1 MKKNILLV
9 VNPISGDVDK
19 SDIVLLTKAFGEK
32 INCNVVVFSNFNFN
46 VDSPGML
53 SNEQRYFV
61 VFIVIV
67 TSLCSNY
74 NAEAH
79 WN

>member
-1 MKKNILLV
+1 MIFSYIFTQLL
-9 VNPISGDVDK
+9 IKYKDYLS
-19 SDIVLLTKAFGEK
+19 IIFG
-32 INCNVVVFSNFNFN
+32 
-46 VDSPGML
+46 L
-53 SNEQRYFV
+53 ALH
-61 VFIVIV
+61 VIV

>member
-1 MKKNILLV
+1 MPTVLPTHSSSVSRFYTDILFSPTP
-9 VNPISGDVDK
+9 PIRGGS
-19 SDIVLLTKAFGEK
+19 LEE
-32 INCNVVVFSNFNFN
+32 INHGISLMN
-46 VDSPGML
+46 
-53 SNEQRYFV
+53 
-61 VFIVIV
+61 VIV